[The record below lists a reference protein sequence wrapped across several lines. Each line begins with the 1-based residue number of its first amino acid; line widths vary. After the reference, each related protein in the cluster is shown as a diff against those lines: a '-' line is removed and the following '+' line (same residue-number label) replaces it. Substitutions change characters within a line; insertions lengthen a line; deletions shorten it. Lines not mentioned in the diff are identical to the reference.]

1 MTFLL
6 QSVHMALVLELTQR
20 EVQCA
25 WVSKCPLHSLPQQPE
40 NIIGSEE
47 DPLVKDRHFINLS
60 FHQFFIKVLWP
71 GDQEACGSD
80 FGTTWFKL
88 PVCSQTLSRYCSEQ
102 KNKNKKSSGIPSC
115 SSSAEK
121 HISIHSAWT
130 VRKSF
135 SLKFPCCFTRIVSVL
150 FRISICWMNSETRR
164 LPEKQ
169 HIQKDIK
176 GEDRFTQRFGGIYRE
191 IDEYTFLCYILQVWT
206 WVLLRWFCE

>member
-25 WVSKCPLHSLPQQPE
+25 WVSKCPHHSLPQQPE

-102 KNKNKKSSGIPSC
+102 KKIKIKILWDPKLQQLCRKAQFNPFSMDCQEKLFFEIP
-115 SSSAEK
+115 
-121 HISIHSAWT
+121 
-130 VRKSF
+130 
-135 SLKFPCCFTRIVSVL
+135 
-150 FRISICWMNSETRR
+150 
-164 LPEKQ
+164 
-169 HIQKDIK
+169 
-176 GEDRFTQRFGGIYRE
+176 
-191 IDEYTFLCYILQVWT
+191 
-206 WVLLRWFCE
+206 VLLHENCFCSFQNQHMLNEQWDKETARKTTHPKGY

>member
-25 WVSKCPLHSLPQQPE
+25 WDSKCPHHSLPQQPE
-40 NIIGSEE
+40 NIIGPEE

-60 FHQFFIKVLWP
+60 FHQFFTKVLWP

-102 KNKNKKSSGIPSC
+102 KKIKNPLGSQVAAALPKSTVQSIQHGLSGKAFLWNSC
-115 SSSAEK
+115 VASRELFLFFSESAYVE
-121 HISIHSAWT
+121 WT
-130 VRKSF
+130 VRQGDCQKNNTSKRI
-135 SLKFPCCFTRIVSVL
+135 LK
-150 FRISICWMNSETRR
+150 
-164 LPEKQ
+164 EKTDL
-169 HIQKDIK
+169 HS
-176 GEDRFTQRFGGIYRE
+176 TLGG
-191 IDEYTFLCYILQVWT
+191 YTE
-206 WVLLRWFCE
+206 R